1 MSTEVFEG
9 FPGPDG
15 EGGSLNTITFDEQDG
30 VTTMTVN
37 VLHSK
42 PEHRD
47 GHINS
52 GMEGGMQVSMNRLED
67 LVGELLGG

>member
-1 MSTEVFEG
+1 MAATRNRH
-9 FPGPDG
+9 
-15 EGGSLNTITFDEQDG
+15 GSATVTFDEQDG
-30 VTTMTVN
+30 VTTMTLN

-67 LVGELLGG
+67 LVGELNAA

>member
-1 MSTEVFEG
+1 
-9 FPGPDG
+9 
-15 EGGSLNTITFDEQDG
+15 
-30 VTTMTVN
+30 MTLN

-67 LVGELLGG
+67 LVGELNAA